1 MNEQVERYVKPIK
14 TFWGKQSKKKRTT
27 LISVFVGIVLIAVIT
42 VLILNNTP
50 YSVLYSG
57 ITTEEATQV
66 MQRLQADGTSYKSE
80 SGGTTIKVPKD
91 QVELVRMNL
100 ATAGYPNTAPNYDFF
115 KDSVDFMTTES
126 EKRTMKIYQLQER
139 LQATIKTIKGV
150 KQAIVTISAPE
161 DNGWAWEEDKESAS
175 ASVTLTLTG
184 GLTLGP
190 DQVSGIKR
198 LVSTSIPGLDVSQ
211 VAVVDSTGSELKSS
225 GDQTYV
231 DIAKFKL
238 EIESEFEEDVY
249 KNIMKVLV
257 PIVGSD
263 NLSVAVKSRMSLD
276 KKIKEI
282 ITYSPSGEDNTGVI
296 TDADTGKEV
305 VKGDDQAGGVVGEES
320 NTELPNYSG
329 VTADEDNIYYKDYN
343 KYKYLVN
350 QITEQ
355 IDGNS
360 PEVTDLTVGVTINS
374 LQKTLTPED
383 KENFTQLIANASGIS
398 PAKVT
403 IVNTDFS
410 TLNGQPLSPQD
421 PALQNKMLIISV
433 SVGAIILLIGFILIF
448 IISKKM
454 KKKRGVKSVLVAD
467 EVEEPP
473 MPREKMPNFEADL
486 KKVPESKEQVLKK
499 EIQDFSTQN
508 PEIVAQ
514 LLRTWLKGDET

>member
-14 TFWGKQSKKKRTT
+14 AFWGKQSKKKRTA

-57 ITTEEATQV
+57 ITQEEATQV
-66 MQRLQADGTSYKSE
+66 IQRLQADGTSYKTE
-80 SGGTTIKVPKD
+80 SGGTTIKIPKD

-139 LQATIKTIKGV
+139 LQATIKTINGV

-161 DNGWAWEEDKESAS
+161 DNGWAWEEDKAAAS
-175 ASVTLTLTG
+175 ASVTLTLAG

-211 VAVVDSTGSELKSS
+211 VAVVDSTGNELKSA

-238 EIESEFEEDVY
+238 EIESEFEADVH
-249 KNIMKVLV
+249 KNIIKVLI
-257 PIVGSD
+257 PIVGKD

-282 ITYSPSGEDNTGVI
+282 ITYSPSGENNTGVI

-305 VKGDDQAGGVVGEES
+305 VKGDNKPGGVVGEES
-320 NTELPNYSG
+320 NTEVPNYSG
-329 VTADEDNIYYKDYN
+329 VTADEDNIYYKDYE

-360 PEVTDLTVGVTINS
+360 PEVSDLTVAVTINS

-383 KENFTQLIANASGIS
+383 KESLTQIIANASGVS
-398 PAKVT
+398 PAKVA
-403 IVNTDFS
+403 IYNTDFS
-410 TLNGQPLSPQD
+410 ASNGQPLSPKD
-421 PALQNKMLIISV
+421 PALQNKMLILSV
-433 SVGAIILLIGFILIF
+433 SAGAIILLIGFIIILIV
-448 IISKKM
+448 SKKM
-454 KKKRGVKSVLVAD
+454 KKKRGVKPVLVVG
-467 EVEEPP
+467 EVEDEPP
-473 MPREKMPNFEADL
+473 IPREKMPNFEADL

-514 LLRTWLKGDET
+514 LLRTWLKGDE